1 MAQYGWQNTVAC
13 VGKWLQSNVWNHLS
27 SGRVWKMTV
36 LCILQKSLL
45 IDFIYLGGGV
55 TVTDGRDNWGK
66 KWILCIILT
75 SCSGWSYWYLLK
87 APHHAGHFTTTFAT
101 AHTEVCCFFLGLSKL
116 RVAGCASTSARHILE
131 IMICRGLEGN
141 GQKWAQVCVT
151 CQKLGWWWV
160 LLLKREERHCERSGG
175 KVCFQCVRLAETAC
189 PSLAHEIVC

>member
-75 SCSGWSYWYLLK
+75 SCSGWGYWHLLK
-87 APHHAGHFTTTFAT
+87 GPCWTCLAAVSATTHSQRFTA
-101 AHTEVCCFFLGLSKL
+101 FFWIS
-116 RVAGCASTSARHILE
+116 AS
-131 IMICRGLEGN
+131 
-141 GQKWAQVCVT
+141 
-151 CQKLGWWWV
+151 WV
-160 LLLKREERHCERSGG
+160 LQVALPLVPGTFWKLWFAEAWRGMDRNGCRS
-175 KVCFQCVRLAETAC
+175 L
-189 PSLAHEIVC
+189 

>member
-75 SCSGWSYWYLLK
+75 SCSGWGYWHLLK
-87 APHHAGHFTTTFAT
+87 GPCWMCLTAASAT
-101 AHTEVCCFFLGLSKL
+101 AHSQRLTAFFWVSAGWVLRVVLPLVPGTFWKLWFAEVCNLPKAWL
-116 RVAGCASTSARHILE
+116 
-131 IMICRGLEGN
+131 
-141 GQKWAQVCVT
+141 
-151 CQKLGWWWV
+151 
-160 LLLKREERHCERSGG
+160 
-175 KVCFQCVRLAETAC
+175 
-189 PSLAHEIVC
+189 IVCAVTEEGG

>member
-75 SCSGWSYWYLLK
+75 SCSGWGYWHLLK
-87 APHHAGHFTTTFAT
+87 GPCWTCLAAASAT
-101 AHTEVCCFFLGLSKL
+101 AGSQRFAAFSWVS
-116 RVAGCASTSARHILE
+116 AS
-131 IMICRGLEGN
+131 
-141 GQKWAQVCVT
+141 
-151 CQKLGWWWV
+151 WV
-160 LLLKREERHCERSGG
+160 LHVVLPLVPGTFWKLWFAEVWRGIDRNGYRS
-175 KVCFQCVRLAETAC
+175 L
-189 PSLAHEIVC
+189 